1 MKEFAIGALTVTV
14 GVALGMVVANQLS
27 KALGV

>member
-14 GVALGMVVANQLS
+14 GIVVGMVVYDQVKKLLA
-27 KALGV
+27 